1 MKKLLTILFFI
12 PLFCFSQ
19 CNINKFD
26 LNLMHK
32 DLDFAENFIFSDL
45 YSTNFMKNAGL
56 KNYKPTTS
64 VDYLDRE
71 HDADF
76 IVFTYKNNY
85 LKRDSE
91 YTLKTVDKIVY
102 KIDIE
107 IFYNKDELNEFEND
121 FLKIKNCITSIYKI
135 HTMTGFINNKFQES
149 QNSELIERKTG
160 TTDSYEEKTRQRSS
174 IWKVNS
180 FEIGKKKEYV
190 LNNNGL
196 LGFSNKLKGY
206 SILLSFTNLN
216 GTILDNRGY

>member
-1 MKKLLTILFFI
+1 
-12 PLFCFSQ
+12 
-19 CNINKFD
+19 
-26 LNLMHK
+26 
-32 DLDFAENFIFSDL
+32 
-45 YSTNFMKNAGL
+45 
-56 KNYKPTTS
+56 
-64 VDYLDRE
+64 
-71 HDADF
+71 
-76 IVFTYKNNY
+76 
-85 LKRDSE
+85 
-91 YTLKTVDKIVY
+91 
-102 KIDIE
+102 
-107 IFYNKDELNEFEND
+107 
-121 FLKIKNCITSIYKI
+121 
-135 HTMTGFINNKFQES
+135 MTGFINNKFQES

>member
-1 MKKLLTILFFI
+1 
-12 PLFCFSQ
+12 
-19 CNINKFD
+19 
-26 LNLMHK
+26 MHK

-64 VDYLDRE
+64 LDYLDRE

-180 FEIGKKKEYV
+180 FEIGKKERICIK
-190 LNNNGL
+190 
-196 LGFSNKLKGY
+196 
-206 SILLSFTNLN
+206 
-216 GTILDNRGY
+216 